1 MSPRSHVTARLCR
14 ATVQEALRHLAT
26 PAGMACWNLGL
37 AHCREDAGG
46 LITGESRFDGSRGW
60 VRVVPLAGIDAVD
73 YHVGPAPDHLA
84 PRIHARVVDGTTLG
98 HDAGTSLVMLL
109 AWRPD
114 AMDDERWHR
123 LVAVHEAE
131 IELIRAQLEQ
141 TAARDRR
148 DGTSI
153 GARA

>member
-1 MSPRSHVTARLCR
+1 MTPRSHVTARLCK
-14 ATVQEALRHLAT
+14 ATVQEALVHLTT

-37 AHCREDAGG
+37 GDCREAADG

-60 VRVVPLAGIDAVD
+60 VRVVRLAGIDAVD
-73 YHVGPAPDHLA
+73 YHVGPAPDRLTA
-84 PRIHARVVDGTTLG
+84 RIHARAIDGATLG
-98 HDAGTSLVMLL
+98 HGAGTSLVMLL

-114 AMDDERWHR
+114 GMDDERWQR

-141 TAARDRR
+141 AAARDRR
-148 DGTSI
+148 NGPS
-153 GARA
+153 GARP